1 MATDPPDDASDATPV
16 DVRNSRIKDSQLD
29 EKTVKFRFVPSRT
42 NDTPISPRVFHSHW
56 IKAVQDEFG
65 DQIQI
70 LDNHNRPVPKIDLL
84 RWSEIQ
90 HQQNFAVHKH
100 TPKHQFNH
108 NPIEQRNDQSRFH
121 SPSEGKACFII
132 HRIRTNIPLKDIKA
146 IPRISQILK
155 ENACYANQH
164 KWAEDI
170 WDTTQLGFMTNLD
183 PQFYS
188 VDQATLKLSQILQNS
203 APKAKIPQFRLVYCA
218 PKIRTQDYFAATK
231 AYAVETEKS
240 NAKAMTDILMQVFR
254 ESLHFVPFQMRN
266 KSPKAFTHAI
276 RLQSD
281 SIANH
286 HTIILQNIGVDA
298 MYYLSDH
305 ILNLEGSI
313 DLTPAKSVEWNG
325 NYRLLVTKQ
334 HFRLIRKSLM
344 RQLPEWFTIHVPTDA
359 HPREDV
365 YPGSPCVAAI
375 AEDGYSSGEDSY
387 MNMSINTALS
397 YDCSLSDMDSYS
409 RAKSSDYSNSGSSYR
424 HHHDAGI
431 PSKVQME
438 QNSSWAARLG
448 MPIASINAINNSP
461 DVAPPRISSPPL
473 SEATSE
479 LRSSRAEVEEMRN
492 QLKEVTEAF
501 AQEKDDMLKS
511 FAQEKKDLIQTMKIE
526 LANSFRE
533 QMQLFSHRPPAP
545 VEPPQLPLAPS
556 VQNQLQAFI
565 DIQEDRYRTLQ
576 TMVATLMEEKAN
588 RSTAPKRQSDQIQ
601 MSHQESPLQSKRDKR
616 HQINTSATMQAT
628 FSDIVDAQAS
638 PSNIPGHKEMD
649 LADDSLS
656 FEGELADLS
665 MIEDSPINHHQH
677 E

>member
-1 MATDPPDDASDATPV
+1 M
-16 DVRNSRIKDSQLD
+16 
-29 EKTVKFRFVPSRT
+29 
-42 NDTPISPRVFHSHW
+42 
-56 IKAVQDEFG
+56 
-65 DQIQI
+65 
-70 LDNHNRPVPKIDLL
+70 
-84 RWSEIQ
+84 
-90 HQQNFAVHKH
+90 
-100 TPKHQFNH
+100 
-108 NPIEQRNDQSRFH
+108 
-121 SPSEGKACFII
+121 
-132 HRIRTNIPLKDIKA
+132 KDIKA

-164 KWAEDI
+164 KWSEDV

-188 VDQATLKLSQILQNS
+188 AEHATLKMSQILQKS
-203 APKAKIPQFRLVYCA
+203 ASKAKIPPFRLVYCA
-218 PKIRTQDYFAATK
+218 PKIRTQDYFASTK

-240 NAKAMTDILMQVFR
+240 NAKTMTDILMQVFR

-276 RLQSD
+276 RRQSD

-305 ILNLEGSI
+305 ILNIDGAI
-313 DLTPAKSVEWNG
+313 DLTPAKTVEWNG
-325 NYRLLVTKQ
+325 NYRLLVDKQ
-334 HFRLIRKSLM
+334 HFRHIRKSLM
-344 RQLPEWFTIHVPTDA
+344 RQLPEWFMTHVPTDA

-365 YPGSPCVAAI
+365 YPGSPCVAPI

-424 HHHDAGI
+424 NQNIAGI
-431 PSKVQME
+431 PSKVQMDH
-438 QNSSWAARLG
+438 NSSWAARLG
-448 MPIASINAINNSP
+448 MQTAFTNVTNNSP
-461 DVAPPRISSPPL
+461 DVAPPRILSPHL

-479 LRSSRAEVEEMRN
+479 LRSSRAEVEEMRH
-492 QLKEVTEAF
+492 QLKEVTQAF
-501 AQEKDDMLKS
+501 AQEKDEMLKN

-533 QMQLFSHRPPAP
+533 QMQLFSHPPPVP
-545 VEPPQLPLAPS
+545 VEIPQTTLAPS

-565 DIQEDRYRTLQ
+565 DLQEDRYRTLQ
-576 TMVATLMEEKAN
+576 TIVATLMEEKAT
-588 RSTAPKRQSDQIQ
+588 SVAPKRQSDQIQ
-601 MSHQESPLQSKRDKR
+601 MSHHDSPLQSKRDKR
-616 HQINTSATMQAT
+616 QQVNMTNTMQAT
-628 FSDIVDAQAS
+628 FPDIADAHAS

-665 MIEDSPINHHQH
+665 MIEDSPLNPHQH
-677 E
+677 D